1 MSINY
6 KNVVIRVLLALLALS
21 FILAGF
27 IGFFG
32 STGETNIAKINKEK
46 VSVNNFI
53 TFLNNKKSQLY
64 QNNLTTSQ
72 INYLN
77 SKAFKMAVLKDFI
90 LNDLIDIEISKLYLE
105 EPEEAVMNDIY
116 NNKMFKDK
124 NGIFDLSLF
133 RDILSKNNLTEQA
146 YINYMSS
153 FNSRNVLFDML
164 SIYNIS
170 NNFVDN
176 LISKTLNKYVVADIY
191 TILPSD
197 IKFPKKVPTDE
208 EISNYYE
215 TNKSEFFVPE
225 QKVISYVEI
234 DLNSYTNDVAKNK
247 LSQLEDLIISA
258 KNIDEI
264 AEQFNTNKKTF
275 IYTKNTV
282 NIPEDLNDDILQYE
296 AGVFSDLIYKENNK
310 YKVFY
315 IEEIIQPKF
324 LSLEESKQNIINSI
338 INKDLDSNIII
349 TLNNY
354 IEEMQKSNNKDKI
367 ALQKKLKLHKNEI
380 IYRNNIYYP
389 LNFVNE
395 LFSLNKNTFTKP
407 MYDDVNKVYT
417 IGYLK
422 DIRQIS
428 EKDTNRFLPL
438 SAILNTMNA
447 SYNGSVLSLFEKY
460 LFNSNKITI
469 NEKLLNNLE

>member
-6 KNVVIRVLLALLALS
+6 KNFIIRVLLALLALS

-32 STGETNIAKINKEK
+32 SASETNIATINKEK
-46 VSVNNFI
+46 IGVNNFI

-77 SKAFKMAVLKDFI
+77 SKAFKVATLKDFI
-90 LNDLIDIEISKLYLE
+90 LNDLIDIEISKLYLK

-146 YINYMSS
+146 YINYISS

-164 SIYNIS
+164 SIYKIS

-176 LISKTLNKYVVADIY
+176 LISKTVNKYIVADIY

-197 IKFPKKVPTDE
+197 IKFQKKVPTEE

-215 TNKSEFFVPE
+215 TNKSDFFVPE

-234 DLNSYTNDVAKNK
+234 DLNSYANDVAKNK

-264 AEQFNTNKKTF
+264 VEQFNTNKKTF

-315 IEEIIQPKF
+315 IEEVIQPKF

-338 INKDLDSNIII
+338 IKKDLDDNIVI

-389 LNFVNE
+389 LSFVNE

-438 SAILNTMNA
+438 STILNTMNA

>member
-6 KNVVIRVLLALLALS
+6 KNFVIRVLLALLALS

-32 STGETNIAKINKEK
+32 STSETNIATINKEK
-46 VSVNNFI
+46 ISVNSFI

-77 SKAFKMAVLKDFI
+77 SKAFKVVTLKDFI
-90 LNDLIDIEISKLYLE
+90 LNDLIDIEISKLYLK

-146 YINYMSS
+146 YINYISS

-164 SIYNIS
+164 GIYKIS

-176 LISKTLNKYVVADIY
+176 LISKTVNKYIVADIY

-197 IKFPKKVPTDE
+197 IKFQKKVPTEE
-208 EISNYYE
+208 EISNYYG
-215 TNKSEFFVPE
+215 TNKSDFFVPE

-234 DLNSYTNDVAKNK
+234 DLHSYANDVAKNK

-264 AEQFNTNKKTF
+264 VEQFNTNKKTF

-296 AGVFSDLIYKENNK
+296 AGVLSDLIYKENNK

-315 IEEIIQPKF
+315 IEEVIQPKF

-338 INKDLDSNIII
+338 IKKDLDDNIVI

-389 LNFVNE
+389 LSFVNE

-438 SAILNTMNA
+438 STILNTMNA